1 MQIGMCCALHFMN
14 IVRAA
19 WQCPAA
25 GAEVGRWKVEGM
37 WKVVRLLFI
46 GMYHMIDWSDQY

>member
-1 MQIGMCCALHFMN
+1 MN

-25 GAEVGRWKVEGM
+25 WAEVGRWKVEGM